1 MTDTTTTMPSLADTL
16 LDPMARQAARLIVT
30 ELKKRVKADMALL
43 VELADA
49 LVEPTHSVAVDDLH
63 ELVADLGNTLP
74 PKPAPHLFSVES
86 NAPVT
91 PWVSDHLLAA

>member
-1 MTDTTTTMPSLADTL
+1 
-16 LDPMARQAARLIVT
+16 
-30 ELKKRVKADMALL
+30 
-43 VELADA
+43 
-49 LVEPTHSVAVDDLH
+49 VDDLH